1 MSQILRL
8 LFLLYL
14 LAIAGSPLGLARA
27 DEATPTQPPGT
38 EEFTALVAEAKMS
51 YRQPDGYQA
60 TPVRANALFPYEH
73 ADRNPEGTL
82 EIRYAIRPLGRIRIE
97 YDDPHS
103 SAPDPDHV
111 FPLMFQSLT
120 TLLSGGSY
128 SPSREYPSEEARER
142 FHAHWAAAAVFD
154 ISPGFPTAHKQALML
169 AMHRN
174 KEADAYVIFL
184 FDDYA
189 AVKHEID
196 AHLNALAFLP

>member
-8 LFLLYL
+8 LCL

-27 DEATPTQPPGT
+27 DEAAPTQAAGA
-38 EEFTALVAEAKMS
+38 EEFTGLVAEAKMS

-60 TPVRANALFPYEH
+60 TPVRANALFPYVH
-73 ADRNPEGTL
+73 ADQNPEGTL
-82 EIRYAIRPLGRIRIE
+82 EIRYAIRPLGRLRIE

-103 SAPDPDHV
+103 SVPDPNHL

-120 TLLSGGSY
+120 TLLSGGSH

-142 FHAHWAAAAVFD
+142 FQAHWAAATVFD
-154 ISPGFPTAHKQALML
+154 IGPGFASAHKQALMV

-174 KEADAYVIFL
+174 GVADAYVIFL
-184 FDDYA
+184 FDNYA
-189 AVKHEID
+189 AVKDEID